1 MIDLTYWYIFPISV
15 CIAVVANASGFSGSV
30 LFQPI
35 FNFFL
40 QLPIDSSIA
49 TGIATETI
57 GMSSGA
63 YRYHKMGKVN
73 MKVVIAVLP
82 FVVIGI
88 VSGLFVFSTISKLS
102 LRFLVGIV
110 IFSIASRQLYISIKN
125 EYVSKRKTL
134 TSSIPKQF
142 FAGLASAS
150 TGTGI
155 AEIHQP
161 IFEYDVGLETKNAN
175 ASAIMIEALGN
186 WLISIF
192 NLSIGNINY
201 EVLMFS
207 IPGVLIGA
215 QLGAVMSDYIFSRF
229 TKIVFGVCV
238 SLIGVVYMITSL
250 NII

>member
-1 MIDLTYWYIFPISV
+1 MDLTYWYIFPISV
-15 CIAVVANASGFSGSV
+15 CIAIVANASGFSGSV

-40 QLPIDSSIA
+40 QVPIDSSIA

-63 YRYHKMGKVN
+63 YRYHKMGKVD
-73 MKVVIAVLP
+73 MKVVVSVLP

-88 VSGLFVFSTISKLS
+88 ISGLFVFTIIPKLA
-102 LRFLVGIV
+102 LRFLVGII
-110 IFSIASRQLYISIKN
+110 IFSIASRQLYMAIKN
-125 EYVSKRKTL
+125 KYPTKKKNLS
-134 TSSIPKQF
+134 SSILKQF

-150 TGTGI
+150 TGTGM

-161 IFEYDVGLETKNAN
+161 IFEYEVGLETKKAN
-175 ASAIMIEALGN
+175 ASAIMVESLGN

-201 EVLMFS
+201 EILMFS
-207 IPGVLIGA
+207 VPGVLIGA
-215 QLGAVMSDYIFSRF
+215 QLGAVMSDYVSDRI
-229 TKIVFGVCV
+229 TKIIFGVCV
-238 SLIGVVYMITSL
+238 LLIGTLYICTSL
-250 NII
+250 WKIL